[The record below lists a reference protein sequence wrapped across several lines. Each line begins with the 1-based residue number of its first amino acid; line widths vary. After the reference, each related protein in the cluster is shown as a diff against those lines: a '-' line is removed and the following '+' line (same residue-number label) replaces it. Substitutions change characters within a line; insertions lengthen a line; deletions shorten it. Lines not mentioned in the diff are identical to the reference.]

1 MSETT
6 KQPMA
11 ALYAALAAAQGA
23 FLPIEKNRSV
33 EITMKSG
40 GRFKFRYADLD
51 EILCKTRPALSANG
65 LALIQLVQTRGVGSG
80 ESLVCQ
86 LMHSDGGTITSELLL
101 PALRDMSDPK
111 NFGATL
117 TYLRRYLVTAIL
129 GVAADDDLDAD
140 GQEMA
145 EASQQGNGK
154 PSVAMPTRKPATP
167 ANGQS
172 SPQVDNG
179 PATGGEIAY
188 LAKKIALKGITIAQA
203 CHLAGLSGRD
213 SLDGLSK
220 IEFMSLRS
228 ALA

>member
-1 MSETT
+1 MNETT

-11 ALYAALAAAQGA
+11 ALYAALATAQGA
-23 FLPIEKNRSV
+23 FLPIEKNREV

-51 EILCKTRPALSANG
+51 EILRKTRPALSANG

-80 ESLVCQ
+80 ESLICQ
-86 LMHSDGGTITSELLL
+86 LLHSDGGTITSELLL
-101 PALRDMSDPK
+101 PALRDMNDPK

-145 EASQQGNGK
+145 KASSQGNGK
-154 PSVAMPTRKPATP
+154 PAVAMPTRKPATP
-167 ANGQS
+167 ANEQS
-172 SPQVDNG
+172 SPQVV
-179 PATGGEIAY
+179 PATEGEIAY
-188 LAKKIALKGITIAQA
+188 ITKKIALKGITIAQA
-203 CHLAGLSGRD
+203 CHLAGLNGRNA
-213 SLDGLSK
+213 LDGLSK
-220 IEFMSLRS
+220 TEFISLRS
-228 ALA
+228 ILT